1 MKKLVIVYP
10 SNIIDIRLYKFIKIL
25 KDNYNVYVLSYGLLK
40 KSNIFED
47 LQENDF
53 ININIKT
60 FFPANLPFNFLR
72 DRKIFQQIEKINP
85 EIVLVRD
92 IFISTFK
99 KEKNINRK
107 YYLDFCDHF
116 PEVLEVLYGFK
127 GKIFKVLGNIVEK
140 RAIKN
145 FDKRIFVS
153 NEAIKFLEK
162 KYKIDIEG
170 IVIENVPFVE
180 KKIEK
185 NFIKEI
191 DLIYVGTINKKI
203 RNLEIIF
210 KAIEKIKNENKKIT
224 MSIYYFKHQSKIKE
238 EYEKIADLLGIKE
251 QIIFKEAVS
260 KELLSEI
267 LAQHKVGLVPHCRN
281 NATDYTIP
289 NKIYDYMQ
297 IGLPILCSD
306 NPSLRN
312 LLNKYKVG
320 QTYSGNSVE
329 DCYEKIIKILKDN
342 LEEYSLN
349 GMRIIKEELNW
360 NKRIAA
366 SKLFDI
372 KTNK

>member
-10 SNIIDIRLYKFIKIL
+10 SDIIDIRLYKFIKIL

-47 LQENDF
+47 LKENDF
-53 ININIKT
+53 INIDIGT

-99 KEKNINRK
+99 KKKNVNRR

-116 PEVLEVLYGFK
+116 PEVLEALYGFK
-127 GKIFKVLGNIVEK
+127 GKIFKILGEVVEK
-140 RAIKN
+140 KAIKN

-170 IVIENVPFVE
+170 TIIENVPFIEE
-180 KKIEK
+180 KTEK
-185 NFIKEI
+185 RIVKET

-238 EYEKIADLLGIKE
+238 EYEKITNSLGIKE
-251 QIIFKEAVS
+251 QIIFKEAVP

-267 LAQHKVGLVPHCRN
+267 LSRHKVGLVPHCRN

-306 NPSLRN
+306 NPSLEN
-312 LLNKYKVG
+312 LLNRYKVG
-320 QTYSGNSVE
+320 ETYFGNSVE
-329 DCYEKIIKILKDN
+329 DCCEKIIKILKGN

-349 GMRIIKEELNW
+349 GTRVIKKELNW
-360 NKRIAA
+360 NKRITA

-372 KTNK
+372 KINE

>member
-25 KDNYNVYVLSYGLLK
+25 KDNYNVYVLSYGMLK

-47 LQENDF
+47 LTENDF
-53 ININIKT
+53 INIDIGT
-60 FFPANLPFNFLR
+60 FFPANLPFNLLR
-72 DRKIFQQIEKINP
+72 DKKIFQQIEKIKP

-99 KEKNINRK
+99 KKKNVNRK

-127 GKIFKVLGNIVEK
+127 GKIFKILGEVVEK

-153 NEAIKFLEK
+153 NEAMKFLEK
-162 KYKIDIEG
+162 KYKINIEG
-170 IVIENVPFVE
+170 TIIENVPFIEE
-180 KKIEK
+180 KVEK
-185 NFIKEI
+185 NFVKEI

-238 EYEKIADLLGIKE
+238 EYEKIANSLGIKE

-267 LAQHKVGLVPHCRN
+267 LVKHKVGLVPHCRN

-306 NPSLRN
+306 NPSLEN
-312 LLNKYKVG
+312 LLNKYRVG
-320 QTYSGNSVE
+320 QTYFGNSVE
-329 DCYEKIIKILKDN
+329 DCSEKIIKILKDN

-349 GMRIIKEELNW
+349 GIRIIKKELNW
-360 NKRIAA
+360 NKRVAA

-372 KTNK
+372 KINE